1 MKQEEI
7 NIREVFNNIPK
18 GHRLYSPV
26 CGFVKVIETNDSGI
40 LVQPVESAQTDDDTL
55 LFRWNGRLAGYQDY
69 DWSECVLFPSRLVRK
84 WDVFTWKEGDVLEGE
99 DGKWLV
105 VFDSFEPGNGV
116 ERFSAHFVIKNPG
129 TVGAEFHQHF
139 KYFVTSKFFNRHHT
153 AMRLQTLRHIEQ
165 NYLRPINLYTY
176 ELHPTFKKGDFIVL
190 QVSYDDPLC
199 VHEYVA
205 IFNEY
210 NLPDR
215 RVECFASLQL
225 RESDSPNVPDELCL
239 HIHAEHIKNI
249 TLRFAD
255 YNEQQ
260 QLLSAL
266 RADGLRWD
274 ENSKEIVATN
284 NCEKEDTATDK
295 VIAPGE
301 FKPFDKVLVR
311 DTADEVWQP
320 ALFSWELKGEEYC
333 YGVAGGMSE
342 PVFYR
347 QCISFNDK
355 TAHLVGTSNPYK
367 EEE

>member
-18 GHRLYSPV
+18 GHRLYSPI
-26 CGFVKVIETNDSGI
+26 CGFVEVIDTNDSGI
-40 LVQPVESAQTDDDTL
+40 SVYPVESVQTDDTL
-55 LFRWNGRLAGYQDY
+55 LFRWDGRFADYRDY
-69 DWSECVLFPSRLVRK
+69 DWSECVLFPSRLVRN
-84 WDVFTWKEGDVLEGE
+84 WDVFTWKEGDVLESE

-116 ERFSAHFVIKNPG
+116 ERFSAHFVIKYPG
-129 TVGAEFHQHF
+129 TVDAEFSQHF
-139 KYFVTSKFFNRHHT
+139 KWFVTSKFSNRHHT
-153 AMRLQTLRHIEQ
+153 ALRLQTLCQIEQ

-176 ELHPTFKKGDFIVL
+176 KLHPVFKNGDFIVL
-190 QVSYDDPLC
+190 QVSYDDSLC

-210 NLPDR
+210 NIPDR

-255 YNEQQ
+255 YNEKQ

-295 VIAPGE
+295 VIAPGN
-301 FKPFDKVLVR
+301 FAPFDKVLVR
-311 DTADEVWQP
+311 TSDKE
-320 ALFSWELKGEEYC
+320 LWEPSIFTRMVDVQGTYM
-333 YGVAGGMSE
+333 YGTVSGMSF
-342 PVFYR
+342 PL
-347 QCISFNDK
+347 CIPFNGK

-367 EEE
+367 EDE